1 MSNTNAGFGTIVGS
15 SIAGKYLTKDY
26 LATES
31 AYKTT
36 HNITSPLSSKS
47 LPVDFPIEH
56 ARLRRLPLFTSVFIL
71 STSTYG
77 LSLSTPLT
85 SLPGWIAVP
94 LTLQFFIAAT
104 SNGIF
109 SLNQTLVSDLCPG
122 KGASA
127 SAMNNLVRC
136 SLGAVGVAFI
146 EPMLAAVGPGATFLG
161 LGMIIVAVGPLAVVH
176 WFWGAQWR
184 VERTTAKVEAEKEK
198 CESGALKV

>member
-1 MSNTNAGFGTIVGS
+1 M
-15 SIAGKYLTKDY
+15 TKDY

-31 AYKTT
+31 AYKTA
-36 HNITSPLSSKS
+36 HNIASPLSPKS
-47 LPVDFPIEH
+47 LPPNFPIEH

-71 STSTYG
+71 STATYG
-77 LSLSTPLT
+77 LSLNTSLT

-94 LTLQFFIAAT
+94 LALQFFIAAT
-104 SNGIF
+104 SNAIF

-136 SLGAVGVAFI
+136 SLGALGVAFI
-146 EPMLAAVGPGATFLG
+146 EPMIAAVGPGAAFLG
-161 LGMIIVAVGPLAVVH
+161 LSLVIVAAGPLAVVH

-184 VERTTAKVEAEKEK
+184 VERMNIKANDEKEGERIR
-198 CESGALKV
+198 CTEGIDTGL